1 VLLSLQRGI
10 LVNARKTTPITL
22 ATVMEV
28 SSIIVLMFIT
38 INLLDL
44 VGVIAAAISLLTGRL
59 LANVYLFIPYLR
71 ILKNT
76 IYAEKN

>member
-1 VLLSLQRGI
+1 
-10 LVNARKTTPITL
+10 
-22 ATVMEV
+22 
-28 SSIIVLMFIT
+28 MFIT